1 MAVGGTIKLQG
12 ESEYKK
18 ALKEIT
24 NNLKVLSSEMKVVDA
39 VYGKNN
45 NSIDALSKRNE
56 VLNETLKSQ
65 KGALNEAKKMLN
77 EAKNSTDSNAETIA
91 KWEIAY
97 NKAKAEV
104 IKTSKEIKENEEA
117 IKELEDAVDKA
128 EDTLKDFADTVEDTG
143 EASDNSNEGF
153 TVMKG
158 ALADLVANGIS
169 FAISGVKD
177 LVSSLFE
184 LSEATEE
191 YRIMNAKLEGSA
203 ASFGYTTEYAT
214 EKYKELYGYLGDE
227 QMATNAITNMMGLK
241 LSQEE
246 LTNLTESAIG
256 VWTAYGDSIP
266 IESLTESINETIGVG
281 KVTGVLADALN
292 FAGLSED
299 KFNEKLEKTTDEK
312 QRAKLI
318 TETLNGAYGESKKT
332 YDEMTKS
339 IQETNRQEAELTET
353 QAKLGEALE
362 PVNNVF
368 TELKNDVLKAITPI
382 VTSLAEKF
390 MDLTNWL
397 KENETAASI
406 LAAVGVVLASAFTIL
421 AGALAIQGLI
431 TGVTK
436 AMALLNTTLLANP
449 IMLVVAAVA
458 GLVAGFIYLWNNCEE
473 FRNFW
478 INLWNNILGIL
489 KPIIE
494 EIKYVFEAAWQHIK
508 AIWDFV
514 EPYFTMIW
522 ENIKAVFSVVV
533 DVIGGYFKMAWD
545 NIKLV
550 WDFVVYYFKMI
561 WDNIK
566 TIFNVVG
573 DVLSGD
579 FEGAWEGIKHI
590 WDNVKGYFSKI
601 WETIKGIFG
610 NVGNFFKNSFSS
622 AWEGIKKIFSNVGNF
637 FGGIWNTIKSKFTSV
652 GSKVAEAIG
661 GAFKSAINAVI
672 GTVEKAINRIPN
684 AINKALSK
692 INELPGVNIGKLP
705 TISLPRLAT
714 GGVLKRGQVGLL
726 EGSGAEAVVPLEKNT
741 GWIKRVSEEMS
752 KNVTY
757 QPEPSNY
764 NHESMINDFK
774 EALKQMKIELDDE
787 VAGQFV
793 EDKITRLVYS

>member
-12 ESEYKK
+12 ETEYKK

-24 NNLKVLSSEMKVVDA
+24 SNLKVLSSEMKVVDA

-45 NSIDALSKRNE
+45 NSIDALSKKNE

-77 EAKNSTDSNAETIA
+77 EAKNSTDANADTVA

-104 IKTSKEIKENEEA
+104 IKTSKEIKANEEA
-117 IKELEDAVDKA
+117 IKELEDAVDKT
-128 EDTLKDFADTVEDTG
+128 EDTLKGFADTVEKTG
-143 EASDNSNEGF
+143 EASDNSSEGF

-158 ALADLVANGIS
+158 ALSDLVANGIS
-169 FAISGVKD
+169 FAVNGVKD

-203 ASFGYTTEYAT
+203 AAFGYTTEYAT

-266 IESLTESINETIGVG
+266 IESLTSSINETIVVG

-299 KFNEKLEKTTDEK
+299 EFNEKLEKTNNEK
-312 QRAKLI
+312 ERAKLI
-318 TETLNGAYGESKKT
+318 TDTLNEAYGESKKT
-332 YDEMTKS
+332 YDEMTES
-339 IQETNRQEAELTET
+339 IQETNRIEAELTET
-353 QAKLGEALE
+353 QAQLGEALE

-368 TELKNDVLKAITPI
+368 TQLKNDVLLALTPI
-382 VTSLAEKF
+382 VEALATKF

-406 LAAVGVVLASAFTIL
+406 LTGVGIGLAAAFAIL

-436 AMALLNTTLLANP
+436 AMAFLNSTLLANP
-449 IMLVVAAVA
+449 ITLVVAAIA
-458 GLVAGFIYLWNNCEE
+458 GLVAAFIYLWNNCES
-473 FRNFW
+473 FRQF
-478 INLWNNILGIL
+478 
-489 KPIIE
+489 
-494 EIKYVFEAAWQHIK
+494 
-508 AIWDFV
+508 FV
-514 EPYFTMIW
+514 DMW
-522 ENIKAVFSVVV
+522 ANIKEVVSIASTNIV
-533 DVIGGYFKMAWD
+533 EFFTGAWD
-545 NIKLV
+545 GITGV
-550 WDFVVYYFKMI
+550 WDKATTFFSDI
-561 WDNIK
+561 WGKIK
-566 TIFNVVG
+566 
-573 DVLSGD
+573 
-579 FEGAWEGIKHI
+579 
-590 WDNVKGYFSKI
+590 
-601 WETIKGIFG
+601 ETFG
-610 NVGNFFKNSFSS
+610 NVKDWFKDTFKK
-622 AWEGIKKIFSNVGNF
+622 AWDGIKGVFSNWGSF
-637 FGGIWNTIKSKFTSV
+637 FGGLWTKIKDKF
-652 GSKVAEAIG
+652 KDIG
-661 GAFKSAINAVI
+661 TNIGSAISD
-672 GTVEKAINRIPN
+672 TVKAGINGIISTIEKCINGGIKLINGAIKLINKIPN
-684 AINKALSK
+684 VEISK
-692 INELPGVNIGKLP
+692 MKEL
-705 TISLPRLAT
+705 TLPRLAT
-714 GGVLKRGQVGLL
+714 GGVLKKGQVGLL

-757 QPEPSNY
+757 QPEPSNF

-793 EDKITRLVYS
+793 EDKVTRLIYS